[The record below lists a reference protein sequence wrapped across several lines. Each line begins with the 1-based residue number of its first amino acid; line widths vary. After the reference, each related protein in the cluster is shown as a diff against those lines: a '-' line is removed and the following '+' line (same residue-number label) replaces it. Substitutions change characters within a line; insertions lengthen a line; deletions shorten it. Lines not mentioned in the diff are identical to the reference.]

1 MSGYTAKIAG
11 TEEGIKE
18 PKPVFSTCFA
28 APFIPLPAATYAEMF
43 GKKIREHHVN
53 VWMINTGWIG
63 GPYGVGKRIKLACTR
78 AMINAALEGKL
89 DNVAYEA
96 HPVFRMLMPKEC
108 PGVPAEVLN
117 PRNTWKNKND
127 YDKEAN
133 SLARQFIK
141 NFEKFPGQ
149 VEEEILEGA
158 PVIK

>member
-1 MSGYTAKIAG
+1 
-11 TEEGIKE
+11 
-18 PKPVFSTCFA
+18 
-28 APFIPLPAATYAEMF
+28 
-43 GKKIREHHVN
+43 
-53 VWMINTGWIG
+53 
-63 GPYGVGKRIKLACTR
+63 
-78 AMINAALEGKL
+78 
-89 DNVAYEA
+89 
-96 HPVFRMLMPKEC
+96 
-108 PGVPAEVLN
+108 VPAEVLN